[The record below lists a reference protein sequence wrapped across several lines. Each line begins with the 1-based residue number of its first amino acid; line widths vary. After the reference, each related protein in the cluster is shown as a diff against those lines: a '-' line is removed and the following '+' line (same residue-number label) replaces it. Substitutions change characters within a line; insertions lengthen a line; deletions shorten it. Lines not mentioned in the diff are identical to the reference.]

1 MHVTRVHEAQVPK
14 RHYISLKRCFFCPKM
29 AYANFVSQSHAH
41 FFLFLF
47 IYFYFYNVLYLF
59 HLYHILSHICD
70 EFNFYVSYI
79 LIRSDFCQYWF
90 LKNRD
95 HHYERSP
102 TPKWHGIQQSSP
114 PLSLYGSFLSRPPQK
129 LQPYYPLNQLMRKLP
144 PLIDRF
150 NLLYLELIKLLLD
163 FQGHFP
169 LRNGM
174 VCGFFFYTI
183 TTTASSILMFFLF
196 PFVYCIR

>member
-1 MHVTRVHEAQVPK
+1 MPILSHKAML
-14 RHYISLKRCFFCPKM
+14 ISSF
-29 AYANFVSQSHAH
+29 
-41 FFLFLF
+41 FLF

-59 HLYHILSHICD
+59 HLYYILSHICD

-90 LKNRD
+90 LKKRD

-129 LQPYYPLNQLMRKLP
+129 LQPYYPLNQLMRKLQ
-144 PLIDRF
+144 PLIDRY
-150 NLLYLELIKLLLD
+150 NLLYLELLKLLLD

-174 VCGFFFYTI
+174 VCGFFFFFYTI